1 MNQKFGIALMVI
13 GTSFGIWS
21 AVNPSYFTIRKFGVS
36 KEDMALVE
44 QGFII
49 GAIIIMLLVVGVW
62 MVFK

>member
-1 MNQKFGIALMVI
+1 MNQKFGIALMLI

-36 KEDMALVE
+36 EEDKALVI
-44 QGFII
+44 QGFVIGFII
-49 GAIIIMLLVVGVW
+49 IAFLVVGAW